1 MRICECLTLTIVIVC
16 STMNILEASI
26 TRAGGVSALAHALEQ
41 EPNTVSNWRSRGIP
55 EAWERV
61 LSLMQKHQDGVFS
74 GGGDSEHLTIVG
86 VEDSNVVDNPQITN
100 VVS

>member
-1 MRICECLTLTIVIVC
+1 
-16 STMNILEASI
+16 MNILEASI
-26 TRAGGVSALAHALEQ
+26 TRAGGVSALAYALEQ

-61 LSLMQKHQDGVFS
+61 LTLMQKHQDGVFS
-74 GGGDSEHLTIVG
+74 GVGDSEHLTIVCADG
-86 VEDSNVVDNPQITN
+86 INVIDNPQITN